1 MDQLVSREPVSGCA
15 PPLDVE
21 FAWQGGSLHLRTQWA
36 GGRCER
42 RIVREDLALG
52 ICFQHPGSAVR
63 WHLDGRQVL
72 DKVWSSTASLLDL
85 VVLPPGHE
93 FVGCCSGD
101 GQGLWLF
108 VDVST
113 LSRSSSLTA
122 FARRARV
129 DASWS
134 RDPLSR
140 AIATELRNECRS
152 GFPRGSLFLESA
164 ATALLAQLAHV
175 LDKAVPETPPP
186 RALSEPKLEL
196 VLDYIQSNLERNVA
210 LAELA
215 GLVELTP
222 RYFCEVFRLT
232 MGRPPHQYQIEQ
244 RIERAKSL
252 LLRPAVTV
260 SEIALLVGFSSHS
273 HLNSCFRRLVGI
285 SPARYRAQAVGKKS
299 AGDIARL
306 L

>member
-1 MDQLVSREPVSGCA
+1 MDQGVSSGADTGCA
-15 PPLDVE
+15 APADVE
-21 FAWQGGSLHLRTQWA
+21 FAWQGGSVHLRTQRA
-36 GGRCER
+36 RGSCER

-72 DKVWSSTASLLDL
+72 DKVWSSSASLLDL

-93 FVGCCSGD
+93 FVGSCSGD

-108 VDVST
+108 VDMPT
-113 LSRSSSLTA
+113 LSRSSSVEA

-129 DASWS
+129 SASWS
-134 RDPLSR
+134 RDLLSR
-140 AIATELRNECRS
+140 AIAMELKNECWS

-164 ATALLAQLAHV
+164 STALLAQLAYV
-175 LDKAVPETPPP
+175 LDKAAPEATPT
-186 RALSEPKLEL
+186 RVLSKRKLEL

-215 GLVELTP
+215 GLVGLTP

-232 MGRPPHQYQIEQ
+232 MGRPPHRYQIEQ

-260 SEIALLVGFSSHS
+260 SEIALLVGFSSQS
-273 HLNSCFRRLVGI
+273 HLNSCFGRIVGV
-285 SPARYRAQAVGKKS
+285 SPARYRAQAVGKQS
-299 AGDIARL
+299 VGAIARL